1 MGSLNDWLITQFLV
15 DSGRLSVCSML
26 LALGL
31 GWLLLPYFN
40 NLAGKHITIG
50 FFFNYEAIL
59 MGLGLILCVGILA
72 GLYPAFFLSSFQ
84 IINVLKG
91 TTGTEPAKKNFLQS
105 SLVVFQFTIST
116 ALIIATFI
124 VYQQLHYMQNK
135 KLGYDKEQLL
145 VLNDTYLLG
154 NDEYPFKNQQKHK
167 NKKKNTT
174 VATDIPG
181 NVNMSGTEIYPQ
193 EKASDE
199 TKNEIHCNI

>member
-31 GWLLLPYFN
+31 VWLLLPYFN

-59 MGLGLILCVGILA
+59 MGLGLTILVGLLA
-72 GLYPAFFLSSFQ
+72 GLYPAFFLSSFR

-91 TTGTEPAKKNFLQS
+91 STGTEPAKKNFLQS

-116 ALIIATFI
+116 ALIRGAGGGGRRRRGGRGGGRGGGKGR
-124 VYQQLHYMQNK
+124 L
-135 KLGYDKEQLL
+135 
-145 VLNDTYLLG
+145 
-154 NDEYPFKNQQKHK
+154 
-167 NKKKNTT
+167 
-174 VATDIPG
+174 
-181 NVNMSGTEIYPQ
+181 
-193 EKASDE
+193 
-199 TKNEIHCNI
+199 